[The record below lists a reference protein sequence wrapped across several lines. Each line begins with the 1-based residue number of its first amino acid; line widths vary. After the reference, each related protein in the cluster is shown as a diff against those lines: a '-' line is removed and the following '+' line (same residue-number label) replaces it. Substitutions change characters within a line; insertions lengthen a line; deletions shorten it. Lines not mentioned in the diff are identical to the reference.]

1 MRFSLI
7 DRITELR
14 DGESVTALKVLTL
27 SEEYLADHFPLF
39 PVMPGVMMLESMY
52 QACAWLVRKTDN
64 FAHSLVVLRET
75 RNVKFLSFVEPG
87 QVLTVRGQFHSRDDR
102 LATFKAEASV
112 EGRAAVSARLILERY
127 NAADRWPARAASDA
141 RARQHFRQYF
151 DILYRPETVAST
163 S

>member
-14 DGESVTALKVLTL
+14 DGESVTAIKVLTL

-52 QACAWLVRKTDN
+52 QACAWLIRKTDN
-64 FAHSLVVLRET
+64 FPTRGCFRET
-75 RNVKFLSFVEPG
+75 RNVKFSSFVEPG
-87 QVLTVRGQFHSRDDR
+87 QVLTVRGQLQSRDDR

-112 EGRAAVSARLILERY
+112 EGRGGGQCAADSLERY
-127 NAADRWPARAASDA
+127 NAADQWPARTASDA
-141 RARQHFRQYF
+141 MSRRHFREYF
-151 DILYRPETVAST
+151 DILYRPETVASK

>member
-14 DGESVTALKVLTL
+14 DGESVTAVKVLTL
-27 SEEYLADHFPLF
+27 SEEYLADHFPKF

-52 QACAWLVRKTDN
+52 QACAWLLRKTDN
-64 FAHSLVVLRET
+64 FAHALVVLRET
-75 RNVKFLSFVEPG
+75 RNVKFSSFVEPG
-87 QVLTVRGQFHSRDDR
+87 QVLTVRGQLMSRDGR

-112 EGRAAVSARLILERY
+112 EGRAAVSARLILESY
-127 NAADRWPARAASDA
+127 DAADLLPTREASDA
-141 RARQHFRQYF
+141 RARRHFRQYF
-151 DILYRPETVAST
+151 DILYRPEAVSST

>member
-1 MRFSLI
+1 VRFSLI

-14 DGESVTALKVLTL
+14 DGECVTAIKVLTL

-52 QACAWLVRKTDN
+52 QACAWLIRKTDN
-64 FAHSLVVLRET
+64 FSHALVVLRET
-75 RNVKFLSFVEPG
+75 RNVKFSSFVEPG
-87 QVLTVRGQFHSRDDR
+87 QVLTVRGQLQSRDDR

-112 EGRAAVSARLILERY
+112 EGRGAVSARLILERY
-127 NAADRWPARAASDA
+127 NAVDRLPARAASDA
-141 RARQHFRQYF
+141 RARRHYREYF
-151 DILYRPETVAST
+151 DILYRPETVASK